1 VNWRGAALEIKQNT
15 QDDDVILVFPQGAKN
30 VFNFYFQDNTGT
42 KVMTI
47 NKSVDLDSLS
57 LEFLKGRRRLWI
69 IRNQV
74 LNGDA
79 SLKVVNWFDQKYNII
94 MRDNQFK
101 LLDIILVNLTSKS
114 EPTINE

>member
-1 VNWRGAALEIKQNT
+1 MKKLNLLPSKGA
-15 QDDDVILVFPQGAKN
+15 VY
-30 VFNFYFQDNTGT
+30 VFNFYFQDNEGT

-47 NKSVDLDSLS
+47 NKPADIDSLG

-79 SLKVVNWFDQKYNII
+79 TLKVVNWLDQKYNIT
-94 MRDNQFK
+94 MRDNQFRW
-101 LLDIILVNLTSKS
+101 LDIILVNLTPKS
-114 EPTINE
+114 EPAINE